1 MPRAHPESGQACDR
15 FRPPD
20 NRDFGQDQG
29 TNPVMRVICGVL
41 LWVGMSG
48 CAALTPPAPQASAAN
63 HLLEA
68 ARAKMANRPPSYSL
82 RGDQANAMPQGS
94 RCVIETSDLDP
105 VRVVTGTVLRL
116 DGESVVLRDGIERRL
131 SRDWE
136 LAAMTGDQREADRNQ
151 MQERV
156 FAELRLPLGEIRA
169 VEVYLNAEQSN
180 WTRMDDGW
188 QPAGKRRLTPQTA
201 DSQEP

>member
-1 MPRAHPESGQACDR
+1 MSRLIWGL
-15 FRPPD
+15 F
-20 NRDFGQDQG
+20 
-29 TNPVMRVICGVL
+29 
-41 LWVGMSG
+41 LWGAVSG
-48 CAALTPPAPQASAAN
+48 CAALAPPTPQASAAS

-68 ARAKMANRPPSYSL
+68 ARGKIGNRTPSYSL

-94 RCVIETSDLDP
+94 RCVIETNDIDP

-116 DGESVVLRDGIERRL
+116 DGEVVVLRDGVERRL

-136 LAAMTGDQREADRNQ
+136 LAAMTGDQREADRHP

-156 FAELRLPLGEIRA
+156 FAELRLPLSEIRG
-169 VEVYLNAEQSN
+169 VDVYLNAEQAN

-188 QPAGKRRLTPQTA
+188 QPAGQRQRQSLP
-201 DSQEP
+201 DGSSGDP